1 MKHFGMAAVVAAL
14 FAGLGGAS
22 ASAEPYHHYRHGGY
36 RDAAPPGVYIGPG
49 GVRVVPPR
57 RHVRRDC
64 WLEKRVKR
72 DWEGYRRVYT
82 VRVCR

>member
-1 MKHFGMAAVVAAL
+1 MKNFVIVAAAALL
-14 FAGLGGAS
+14 FTGLGVSS
-22 ASAEPYHHYRHGGY
+22 ASAEPYHHRHGGY
-36 RDAAPPGVYIGPG
+36 RHAAPPGVYIGQG
-49 GVRVVPPR
+49 GVRIVPPR

>member
-1 MKHFGMAAVVAAL
+1 MKHLMIAAAAAL
-14 FAGLGGAS
+14 VFTGFGITAAG
-22 ASAEPYHHYRHGGY
+22 AEPYHHRHGGY
-36 RDAAPPGVYIGPG
+36 RDGGPPGVYIGQG

-72 DWEGYRRVYT
+72 DWEGHRRVYN